1 MLLDN
6 ILFFVFG
13 LILGSFINVIIQRIP
28 KGISIIRPRSFCFLC
43 KYKIPF
49 YRNIP
54 LFSYLIQRGKCSN
67 CNENISHQYIVIEFL
82 IGILWLY
89 SSFVFNNFYVI
100 INFSMISSFLIAIT
114 VIDYKHFIIPI
125 EITTFIF
132 LFLSL
137 EYFFDKSILLN
148 LQGAFVGSIY
158 LLLILLITWLITK
171 RQGLGYGDI
180 QLIFVLGYW
189 LGIYK
194 ILFVIFFSALSA
206 IIFWLILN
214 YLKEYDKNRA
224 LPFGSFLC
232 INSIIFYQIEINY
245 LFRF

>member
-13 LILGSFINVIIQRIP
+13 LIFGSFINVIIQRIP
-28 KGISIIRPRSFCFLC
+28 IGISIIRPRSFCFLC

-67 CNENISHQYIVIEFL
+67 CNENISYQYIVIEFL

-114 VIDYKHFIIPI
+114 VIDYKH
-125 EITTFIF
+125 
-132 LFLSL
+132 
-137 EYFFDKSILLN
+137 
-148 LQGAFVGSIY
+148 LQ
-158 LLLILLITWLITK
+158 L
-171 RQGLGYGDI
+171 
-180 QLIFVLGYW
+180 QLP
-189 LGIYK
+189 K
-194 ILFVIFFSALSA
+194 
-206 IIFWLILN
+206 
-214 YLKEYDKNRA
+214 
-224 LPFGSFLC
+224 
-232 INSIIFYQIEINY
+232 
-245 LFRF
+245 